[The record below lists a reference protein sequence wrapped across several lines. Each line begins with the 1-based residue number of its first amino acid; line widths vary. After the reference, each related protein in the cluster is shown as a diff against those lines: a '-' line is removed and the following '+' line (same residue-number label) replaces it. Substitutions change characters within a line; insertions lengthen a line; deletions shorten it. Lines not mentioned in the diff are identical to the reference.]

1 MSNLI
6 NQTPFL
12 RTSRDFPSEVQE
24 LSVVCSKSYIDIAS
38 MVNNRTIGIFPANRP
53 AVNGESWFITS
64 QRQQGLRQIYTFT
77 STGNIPHGININSVE
92 RFTKPSGS
100 FTDGTN
106 WYGAIYASNTAIPG
120 QISFYITS
128 TNIVIL
134 AGAGAPAITKGTII
148 LEWISNV

>member
-1 MSNLI
+1 MNNI
-6 NQTPFL
+6 VNQTPFL
-12 RTSRDFPSEVQE
+12 RTSRDFPREIQE
-24 LSVVCSKSYIDIAS
+24 LSDVLSKTYIDIAS
-38 MVNNRTIGIFPANRP
+38 MVNNRTIGIFPINRP
-53 AVNGESWFITS
+53 AINGESWFITS

-77 STGNIPHGININSVE
+77 STGNIPHGIVINSVE

-106 WYGAIYASNTAIPG
+106 WYGAIYGSTTPIPN

-128 TNIVIL
+128 TNIVVL
-134 AGAGAPAITKGTII
+134 AGVGAPAITKGTII